1 MTAVTWSQAV
11 LLMDIGSTHTKLTAV
26 DLARPTL
33 LGQAHAPTT
42 VDDVGRGFAAALDRL
57 AGQLGSLPAWRHR
70 LACSSAA
77 GGLRL
82 VAIGLVPKLTAEA
95 ARRAALGAGAR
106 VIAAYAYQ
114 LTEEDTGEIK
124 ELQPD
129 IILLAGGTDGGNR
142 TVLLAN
148 AARLAA
154 ADVGVPIVVA
164 GNREAA
170 PEAARILRQG
180 GQDVWVT
187 ENVMPRLNALNVE
200 PARRI
205 IREIFF
211 RLIVEAK
218 GMADLARQLDGV
230 LMPTPAAVLQGAQLL
245 ADGSGPEPGLGP
257 LMVVDIGGATTDVHS
272 IAHGEPSEPG
282 VQVRGLAEPYA
293 KRTVE
298 GDLGLRHSA
307 PGILAA
313 AGEKVAGC
321 LDRPQGELEP
331 VVARLAEQPEYV
343 PAPSDEEGRRL
354 DRALAAAATA
364 IAVERHVGR
373 LKERVT
379 AAGTMRFQEGKD
391 LRRAAYLVGT
401 GGIFRLRENVDLLRH
416 GCAGPG
422 NQGEQQPSPPEE
434 GVPLLP
440 VKPILATDSRYLLAP
455 MGLLATVA
463 PEPALQLLKQ
473 HLTIRSWG
481 GNRSSP
487 RRSSSSQL

>member
-1 MTAVTWSQAV
+1 MTAVTTSQAV

-26 DLARPTL
+26 DLAGPAL

-57 AGQLGSLPAWRHR
+57 AEELGGLPPWRYR

-106 VIAAYAYQ
+106 VIAAYTYE
-114 LTEEDTGEIK
+114 LTGQDIQEIK
-124 ELQPD
+124 GLRPD

-148 AARLAA
+148 AARLAEA
-154 ADVGVPIVVA
+154 GVGVPVVVA

-170 PEAARILRQG
+170 PEAAQILRRG

-187 ENVMPRLNALNVE
+187 ENVMPRLNELNVE
-200 PARRI
+200 PARRV
-205 IREIFF
+205 IREVFF

-218 GMADLARQLDGV
+218 GMAHLARQLDGV

-245 ADGSGPEPGLGP
+245 ADGSGQPGLGP

-272 IAHGEPSEPG
+272 IAHGEPTEPG

-298 GDLGLRHSA
+298 GDLGLRRLA
-307 PGILAA
+307 PGILSA
-313 AGEKVAGC
+313 AGEKLAGS
-321 LDRPQGELEP
+321 LGRPAAELAAA
-331 VVARLAEQPEYV
+331 VARLAEQPEYV
-343 PAPSDEEGRRL
+343 PSPGDEEGRQL
-354 DRALAAAATA
+354 DRALGAAATTMA
-364 IAVERHVGR
+364 MARHVGR

-391 LRRAAYLVGT
+391 LRRVAYLIGT
-401 GGIFRLRENVDLLRH
+401 GGIFRRPENVDLLRH
-416 GCAGPG
+416 GCAGRRDDAAFPG
-422 NQGEQQPSPPEE
+422 EE
-434 GVPLLP
+434 GFPCCP
-440 VKPILATDSRYLLAP
+440 
-455 MGLLATVA
+455 
-463 PEPALQLLKQ
+463 
-473 HLTIRSWG
+473 
-481 GNRSSP
+481 
-487 RRSSSSQL
+487 

>member
-1 MTAVTWSQAV
+1 MTAVAWSQPV

-26 DLARPTL
+26 DLAGPML

-57 AGQLGSLPAWRHR
+57 GEHLGGLPAWRHR

-106 VIAAYAYQ
+106 VIAAYAYELTDQ
-114 LTEEDTGEIK
+114 DTEEIRG
-124 ELQPD
+124 LRPD

-154 ADVGVPIVVA
+154 ADPGVPIVVA

-170 PEAARILRQG
+170 PEAAQILRQG

-187 ENVMPRLNALNVE
+187 ENVMPRLNELNVE

-245 ADGSGPEPGLGP
+245 ADGSGREPGLGP

-272 IAHGEPSEPG
+272 IAHGEPTEPG

-298 GDLGLRHSA
+298 GDLGMRHSA
-307 PGILAA
+307 PGIFAVAGEKLAGWLGRPEKELAA
-313 AGEKVAGC
+313 A
-321 LDRPQGELEP
+321 
-331 VVARLAEQPEYV
+331 VARLAEKPEYV
-343 PAPSDEEGRRL
+343 PAPGDEEGRRL
-354 DRALAAAATA
+354 DRALGAAAVAV
-364 IAVERHVGR
+364 AVERHVGR

-391 LRRAAYLVGT
+391 LRRLSYMIGT
-401 GGIFRLRENVDLLRH
+401 GGIFRLEENIDLLRH
-416 GCAGPG
+416 GCAGTGDGVPY
-422 NQGEQQPSPPEE
+422 PPEE
-434 GVPLLP
+434 GIPLLP
-440 VKPILATDSRYLLAP
+440 VEPALAADSRYLLAP

-473 HLTIRSWG
+473 HLSLMEA
-481 GNRSSP
+481 S
-487 RRSSSSQL
+487 